1 MAAFMYIHDYLIYFC
16 FCIYVKP
23 RILGAKLLYKHLNDQ
38 VDEDDVE
45 RASSEFH
52 EVWKLKMKKKPV
64 KMAISKN
71 NIEVESPY
79 DLRTHT
85 L

>member
-1 MAAFMYIHDYLIYFC
+1 MAAFMYSHDYLIYFC

-52 EVWKLKMKKKPV
+52 EVGKLIMK
-64 KMAISKN
+64 N
-71 NIEVESPY
+71 TGY
-79 DLRTHT
+79 DGDFEK
-85 L
+85 